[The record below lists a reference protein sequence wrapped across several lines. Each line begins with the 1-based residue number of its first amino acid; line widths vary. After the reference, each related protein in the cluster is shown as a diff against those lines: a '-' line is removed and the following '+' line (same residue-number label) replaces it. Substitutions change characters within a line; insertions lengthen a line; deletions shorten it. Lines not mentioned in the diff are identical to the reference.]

1 VSKDVATVSA
11 AKAWL
16 AYAREVVSDEPHRTE
31 CAALGGSPLH
41 PGVDAV
47 DLRWPGYLGAG
58 VSHGSGALIIGN
70 IHRNFASG
78 TVGVKDRDRLVEVT
92 RGWRD
97 GLVDDDTYLTAV
109 RDVYLM
115 GLHGW
120 PLGRQVRFAA
130 AGLGL
135 SFDQII
141 YVNAARCQYPE
152 IPPSLHGARLTKPA
166 LQRLCLDRFP
176 VSRLVADLQPEL
188 LLFTSV
194 NAFDKASAEL
204 AADTRARVS
213 LHQFTGQ
220 LTRPLRVADQVLP
233 VGTGRES
240 WIPAVAATLHRPV

>member
-11 AKAWL
+11 TKAWL
-16 AYAREVVSDEPHRTE
+16 AYAREVVGDQPHLDE

-47 DLRWPGYLGAG
+47 DLRWPGYLGAA
-58 VSHGSGALIIGN
+58 VSRGTGALVIGN

-78 TVGVKDRDRLVEVT
+78 AVGVKDRDRLVEVT

-97 GLVDDDTYLTAV
+97 GLVDDVTYLTIV

-130 AGLGL
+130 TGLGL
-135 SFDQII
+135 SFDKVI

-152 IPPSLHGARLTKPA
+152 IPPALHGARLTKPA
-166 LQRLCLDRFP
+166 LQRLCLNRFP
-176 VSRLVADLQPEL
+176 VSRLIADLQPEL

-194 NAFDKASAEL
+194 SAFDTASAEL
-204 AADTRARVS
+204 ASDTRARVS

-220 LTRPLRVADQVLP
+220 LTRPLMIAGQLLP
-233 VGTGRES
+233 VGTGREA
-240 WIPAVAATLHRPV
+240 WIPAVAATLHRPA